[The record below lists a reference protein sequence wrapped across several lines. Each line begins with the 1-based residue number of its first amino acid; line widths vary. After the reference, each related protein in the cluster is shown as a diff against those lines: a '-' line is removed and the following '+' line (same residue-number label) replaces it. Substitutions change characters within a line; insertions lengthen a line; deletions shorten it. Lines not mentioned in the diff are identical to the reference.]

1 IAIDSQGNIFVSDIQ
16 TYIQKFD
23 SSGNFLLGWG
33 ALGTDPSQFDN
44 PRGLAIDSEDNVYV
58 ADGNNYR
65 IQKFDN
71 DGNFLEIISG
81 PGVPLGYLQIP
92 YDVTFDSLGDL
103 YVADTGNNR
112 IQIFDSN
119 GVFKEA
125 ITNSE
130 VENGKFNRPRA
141 VTVDSNNF
149 IYVAD
154 TYNNRIQVFD
164 SDNNFVRSFGT
175 LGNNPGEFANP
186 SGIIATDD
194 GKLYVTDTSNDRIQV
209 FDSATGN
216 FLFEFEFRES
226 SVEPYFAAFDD
237 SGNLLVA
244 DGHSHKIITIDPLT
258 DSVISEFGT
267 LGIDPGELR
276 GPRGIAFDQDGN
288 IYVGDNY
295 NNRVNKYDSAGN
307 FLLSWGD
314 TGDTPGAFL
323 QVRGM
328 AIDSNGDVLVADTQ
342 NNRIQKF
349 DSDGNFIS
357 LFDSFL
363 PYQISLDDQDN
374 LYVAE
379 ENADVVTKYDSN
391 GNPTLVIGTSGAG
404 PGEFLIPKGVTI
416 DTNGDIFIAD
426 SGNGRIQKFD
436 SDGNFIDMIGTL
448 GTEDSQFNNPRGLTM
463 DSDRNLWVCDT
474 GNFRIQV
481 FDNNLN
487 YIKTVDFP
495 SLGDPIN
502 NSPIAADESYS
513 TGEDIP
519 LPITLSAS
527 DADGD
532 SLTYSVVVDPT
543 NGVLSGTA
551 PNLTY
556 TPNSN
561 YIGEDSF
568 TFTANDGAEDSNIA
582 TISITVNPVI
592 DVPVVSIGLDHG
604 FTSQNDAAQ
613 YMTDKNMTGSIFYV
627 TQNFDNS
634 LFINATKL
642 LQLQNDNWE
651 IVSHTNN
658 HTLLVDIDQSII
670 DYEVVESKIIFEGMG
685 FQIYGFTP
693 PFIALPEPALT
704 TVEENYN
711 WYGYVGDPV
720 PQPEYDV
727 TSDTY
732 RVPSSEVGT
741 GSLVNNFTSA
751 KIRIDDAI
759 NNDQWLVLNF
769 HKIDDN
775 SDDPFSYPLIEFQKI
790 IDYLDETN
798 VSVLPIS
805 EVIGLS
811 SPTEPTPN
819 NPPTAANDGPY
830 TGTQGVS
837 IDFDGSTSSDSDGT
851 IV

>member
-1 IAIDSQGNIFVSDIQ
+1 MGDSGRVKIIFSYVLLLSLGFFISFSVSTIDSASALSSLSGIIFEDENGNGILDGSDVGISNWRIQANGTLNDGTNNGPITIFSDVDGLYEFTLLPDGVYDLELNNVPNWQNTTQSIIKNLNLETDANISNDFGVFKLNRITGFVYNDTNGSLVKDPGDTPIVDWEVYLSKDGETITTTSDETSRYVFEDLEPGTYSLSVDLPSPYIATEPDGGSYEITTLSGTIFNNNFGLFNNSLFEGFGDILTLYTEELTIGPDGFLYAVNSLDAIIHKYDLDGNLVSTIGGPGVTPGTFIRPSGIAIDSQGNIFVSDIQ

-81 PGVPLGYLQIP
+81 PGIPLGFLQIP

-532 SLTYSVVVDPT
+532 SVR
-543 NGVLSGTA
+543 
-551 PNLTY
+551 
-556 TPNSN
+556 
-561 YIGEDSF
+561 
-568 TFTANDGAEDSNIA
+568 
-582 TISITVNPVI
+582 
-592 DVPVVSIGLDHG
+592 
-604 FTSQNDAAQ
+604 
-613 YMTDKNMTGSIFYV
+613 
-627 TQNFDNS
+627 
-634 LFINATKL
+634 
-642 LQLQNDNWE
+642 
-651 IVSHTNN
+651 
-658 HTLLVDIDQSII
+658 
-670 DYEVVESKIIFEGMG
+670 
-685 FQIYGFTP
+685 P
-693 PFIALPEPALT
+693 PI
-704 TVEENYN
+704 
-711 WYGYVGDPV
+711 
-720 PQPEYDV
+720 
-727 TSDTY
+727 
-732 RVPSSEVGT
+732 
-741 GSLVNNFTSA
+741 
-751 KIRIDDAI
+751 
-759 NNDQWLVLNF
+759 
-769 HKIDDN
+769 
-775 SDDPFSYPLIEFQKI
+775 
-790 IDYLDETN
+790 
-798 VSVLPIS
+798 
-805 EVIGLS
+805 
-811 SPTEPTPN
+811 
-819 NPPTAANDGPY
+819 
-830 TGTQGVS
+830 
-837 IDFDGSTSSDSDGT
+837 
-851 IV
+851 